1 MANKPSAEE
10 LKKNLSEMQFYVTQN
25 HGTEPPFTGRL
36 LHNKRDGV
44 YHCLICDAPLFHS
57 QTKYDSGCGWPS
69 FYEPVSEESIRY
81 IKDLSHGMQRIE
93 IRCGNC
99 DAHLGHVFPDG
110 PQPTGERYCVNSAS
124 YALPMAKTAK
134 KSTVEKTIQQLIPQ
148 ERKIMNLDDIINS
161 MTLEVYQRLSTAV
174 ELGKW
179 PDGVALTVEQ
189 KENCLQLV
197 MLWQARNNT
206 EAQHMTI
213 DTNGQMVMKSKQ
225 QLKEDF
231 GISAKAI
238 AMFK

>member
-1 MANKPSAEE
+1 
-10 LKKNLSEMQFYVTQN
+10 MQFYVTQN

-81 IKDLSHGMQRIE
+81 IKDLSHGMQRMKFVAVTVMPIW
-93 IRCGNC
+93 GMSS
-99 DAHLGHVFPDG
+99 
-110 PQPTGERYCVNSAS
+110 PTGRSQRANVIVLTLPL

-134 KSTVEKTIQQLIPQ
+134 KSTVEKRFSNLFH
-148 ERKIMNLDDIINS
+148 RSGKIMNLDDIINS
-161 MTLEVYQRLSTAV
+161 MTPEVYQRLSTAV

-179 PDGVALTVEQ
+179 PDGVALTEEQ

-231 GISAKAI
+231 GISAKPI